1 MSGEFNVG
9 GDIEDS
15 GLDVGDAEISGQ
27 ALVARELRRHRERAG
42 LSRSQLATRV
52 GYSRTYISTSE
63 KPSSTL
69 ISEAV
74 VRRID
79 HELDAGG
86 VLVALHARAD
96 SDRKARQARA
106 RVVADPPDLP
116 AANTVVV
123 DAVPGPRAPA
133 PASGS
138 RYDRLGRPG
147 QTVDTAAATSPAQI
161 IATSTHW
168 AREFLNEAE
177 RVNVGTG
184 TIEQLAD
191 DIRYL
196 AVAYPQQ
203 PLESLLP
210 DIARAQQS
218 AFKLLEGQLRPSQGV
233 DIYLLAG
240 VASGLMARAAHDV
253 GTSHD
258 AMTQARAAYV
268 CADNAGHDGLR
279 GWARGLQSLI
289 AYWAGSIS
297 ESIRYAE
304 HGRVAVG
311 ASRGSASVWVAAN
324 HARALAASGHAADAE
339 IAITTAS
346 SLRERIESDELDDLG
361 GLCSFSR
368 PRQLYYSAEA
378 LAWCGEDQ
386 SAEAERIALEALEAY
401 EAAPLSVRAFG
412 DEAGT
417 RCALAIARI
426 KSGALE
432 GADAALRP
440 VLELPQPQRT
450 FGVVTAVERVGHA
463 LTRDVASTSTSAVAL
478 TEEIRSFRSQRLALP
493 A

>member
-1 MSGEFNVG
+1 MEPRSARAGRSLPS
-9 GDIEDS
+9 D
-15 GLDVGDAEISGQ
+15 DVGDAEVSGQ
-27 ALVARELRRHRERAG
+27 ALVARELRLHRERAG

-52 GYSRTYISTSE
+52 GYSRSYISTCE
-63 KPSSTL
+63 KPGSTL

-106 RVVADPPDLP
+106 RVIAEPPDVP
-116 AANTVVV
+116 AANAIV
-123 DAVPGPRAPA
+123 DAVLEPRAPL
-133 PASGS
+133 PASGY

-147 QTVDTAAATSPAQI
+147 RTADMAAATSPAQL
-161 IATSTHW
+161 IAMSTHR

-177 RVNVGTG
+177 RVDVGIE

-191 DIRYL
+191 DIRRL

-203 PLESLLP
+203 PLETLLP

-218 AFKLLEGQLRPSQGV
+218 AFTLLEGQPRPSQGV

-258 AMTQARAAYV
+258 AMTQARAVYV

-289 AYWAGSIS
+289 AYWAENLA
-297 ESIRYAE
+297 ESVRYAE
-304 HGRVAVG
+304 HGRFAVG
-311 ASRGSASVWVAAN
+311 SSRGSASVWVAAN

-346 SLRERIESDELDDLG
+346 SLRESVESDELDELG

-378 LAWCGEDQ
+378 LAWCGADQ
-386 SAEAERIALEALEAY
+386 AAEAERIALEALEAY
-401 EAAPLSVRAFG
+401 EAAPPGVRAFG

-417 RCALAIARI
+417 RCALAMARI
-426 KSGALE
+426 KVGTLE

-450 FGVVTAVERVGHA
+450 YGVVTAVERVGHA
-463 LTRDVASTSTSAVAL
+463 LTRDVSGTSNSAVAL
-478 TEEIRSFRSQRLALP
+478 MDEIRSFRSHRLALP